1 MRTLAGLLLAALA
14 GRLLAGFA
22 AFGGLAGRLHAGLAG
37 FSLAALPG
45 FLLAALA
52 GALAARGAVAQALRD
67 FPVIVYRQAYSGREA
82 PESLL
87 APFGGVHV
95 RGDEAADWVLARGL
109 DFYVEH
115 SAGRNDLHLDRDRAD
130 EAARW
135 RGFLD
140 THDARF
146 LVRQP
151 CLTEPETRARLFRTL
166 DASLAA
172 RGGRY
177 GLGYSLGDEVSPTA
191 GGGPDDVC
199 VSPTCREAWRRWL
212 AARGKLARAR
222 ELGFDDLAAV
232 TTDAALEAVD
242 DGALEARQGDAR
254 ELLEFWLLRRAFH
267 HQVVLDLLRE
277 LATRVRAA
285 RPGAPVGLMGLSG
298 ETAFGNVA
306 TERVLGFLDFVECY
320 RTFDASEHAFTLR
333 GPRQSIYAT
342 VFPSARAPD
351 AWAWATAEHFLRGG
365 DGTVV
370 WCDRELERS
379 TALFESLARSTALV
393 RRLRAELGEFR
404 PTPRGVAILRSSDN
418 LAWGWLRDAEDDGAS
433 WPKRMA
439 SWQADHGRVEL
450 AARAWLELCEDVGV
464 MPGVLP
470 LDAVDSGTVARFP
483 CLVATELALCDD
495 ADLERLGR
503 YLAAGG
509 RLIVDG
515 EFATFDA
522 SARPRPAETRAAW
535 TAAGGG
541 RVLAAPSGM
550 ANYLAL
556 RREETRAALLGMLA
570 VAGIERAPL
579 VPSATGFAG
588 PWLVAW
594 VDDGRKDGGGARTC
608 VALPTF
614 RGVGREA
621 GLGSRAPAPEL
632 ATLVVDATARDGAT
646 LEWLHPPLDARGAR
660 TLSAGEPL
668 VVRLTPRAQ

>member
-1 MRTLAGLLLAALA
+1 MRTFAGTSLAALA
-14 GRLLAGFA
+14 GPLQGALGGLLLAVCA
-22 AFGGLAGRLHAGLAG
+22 VC
-37 FSLAALPG
+37 
-45 FLLAALA
+45 A
-52 GALAARGAVAQALRD
+52 GAPAARGAVAQAQRD
-67 FPVIVYRQAYSGREA
+67 FPVIVYRQTYSGREA
-82 PESLL
+82 PEPLL

-95 RGDEAADWVLARGL
+95 RGDEAAEWVLARGL

-140 THDARF
+140 TRDERF

-177 GLGYSLGDEVSPTA
+177 GLGYSLGDEVSLTA
-191 GGGPDDVC
+191 GGGPEDVC

-212 AARGKLARAR
+212 AARGRLERAR

-232 TTDAALEAVD
+232 STDAALEAVG
-242 DGALEARQGDAR
+242 DGEPAAR

-320 RTFDASEHAFTLR
+320 RTFDASELAFTLR

-351 AWAWATAEHFLRGG
+351 AWAWASAEHFLRGG
-365 DGTVV
+365 DGIIV

-404 PTPRGVAILRSSDN
+404 PRPRGIAILRSSDN

-470 LDAVDSGTVARFP
+470 LDAIDAGTVARFP

-522 SARPRPAETRAAW
+522 GARPRPVEALAAW
-535 TAAGGG
+535 TVANGG
-541 RVLAAPSGM
+541 RVLAAPTGM
-550 ANYLAL
+550 ASYLAL

-570 VAGIERAPL
+570 VAGIERAPFA
-579 VPSATGFAG
+579 PSASGFAG

-594 VDDGRKDGGGARTC
+594 TEDRSANGRGARTC
-608 VALPTF
+608 VALPKF

-632 ATLVVDATARDGAT
+632 ATLVVDAVARDGAR
-646 LEWLHPPLDARGAR
+646 LEWLHPPLDAGGKR
-660 TLSAGEPL
+660 TLAAGEPL
-668 VVRLTPRAQ
+668 VVRLGPRAQ